1 MSTKSIR
8 YCPIVV
14 IIIFALNVKN
24 DPKRSIICSILKMT
38 KSSGF
43 MFFVP
48 CTYVALIGLTL
59 YLSNHLR
66 TSLGLNEFVY
76 LDQEIAVCHQQ
87 DNGYELVLFVL

>member
-1 MSTKSIR
+1 
-8 YCPIVV
+8 
-14 IIIFALNVKN
+14 
-24 DPKRSIICSILKMT
+24 
-38 KSSGF
+38 